1 MEFCCTV
8 SPYRKHRPERVST
21 SSGNGAYVVSVEVGL
36 ELARQIQADVQRV
49 AKDTY
54 RTGKFAVG
62 MMTSDEEE

>member
-1 MEFCCTV
+1 MFDACVGRCQRG
-8 SPYRKHRPERVST
+8 PAFGY
-21 SSGNGAYVVSVEVGL
+21 GNGAYVVSVEVGL